1 MVSSNLKGTFAFY
14 GSVLAGK
21 ALLLAGLT
29 IAKRLQRKSFAGSQ
43 PHPEVRAIHRC
54 HANDIENLVPFLFL
68 GFIYCKTNP
77 SAKVGIWLFRVFA
90 LSRFLHTAVYLYSEG
105 TFLRAQIFLVGYFVN
120 VSLALKCISYY
131 SKMY

>member
-14 GSVLAGK
+14 GTVLAGK
-21 ALLLAGLT
+21 ALVLAGLT
-29 IAKRLQRKSFAGSQ
+29 IVKRLQRKSFAGSP
-43 PHPEVRAIHRC
+43 PHPEVRAVQRC
-54 HANDIENLVPFLFL
+54 HVNDMESLVPFLFL

-90 LSRFLHTAVYLYSEG
+90 LARFLHTPAYLYTEG
-105 TFLRAQIFLVGYFVN
+105 TFPRAQIFLVGYFVN
-120 VSLALKCISYY
+120 IYLALKCISHY